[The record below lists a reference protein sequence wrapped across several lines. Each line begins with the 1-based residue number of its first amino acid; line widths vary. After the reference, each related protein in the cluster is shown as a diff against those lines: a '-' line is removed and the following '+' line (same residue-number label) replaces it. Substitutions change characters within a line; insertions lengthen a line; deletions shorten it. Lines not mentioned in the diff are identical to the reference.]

1 MPASKFRY
9 LILTLIV
16 TAYLALG
23 IAYAALT
30 PKWEVPDEP
39 AHYNYIAHLAENH
52 SFPVL
57 QWGDYPHEYLEEIK
71 AAKFP
76 DHMSI
81 ASIRYEFHQPPLYY
95 LLAALVYKITRFLSL
110 DQQVVA
116 LRLFSVALGCLL
128 LLVAY
133 RLVKEVFPTDEVL
146 ALATTAFVATVP
158 MHIAMTAAVNNDTL
172 AELILSLLLLL
183 AIKRLEDDVAP
194 RRYAVC
200 GGILFGL
207 GLLTKTTIYPA
218 VLLLAVAEVAR
229 WRLKGMK
236 GDKFPLFPL
245 VPLLSLSTL
254 LSFWWF
260 LRNIL
265 AYGDFDLFG
274 WRRHDAIVVG
284 QPRTAEWVARF
295 GAAKVAKAF
304 VFTSFKSFWA
314 QFGWMGILI
323 DERIYLLLFLLCA
336 LTMLGLFL
344 FFAKNLVNRDLLSA
358 HQTRA
363 LVLLAMAF
371 LITFASHL
379 WYNLKFVQH
388 QGRYLFPA
396 IVPIGLFFVIG
407 LRELMAREHERLL
420 LGLLFLGLMGLDA
433 LCLFGFIIPYFR

>member
-1 MPASKFRY
+1 MPASAFRY
-9 LILTLIV
+9 IILTLIV
-16 TAYLALG
+16 IAYFALG
-23 IAYAALT
+23 TAYAALT

-57 QWGDYPHEYLEEIK
+57 QMGDYPHEYLEEIK

-81 ASIRYEFHQPPLYY
+81 TPIRYESHQPPFYY
-95 LLAALVYKITRFLSL
+95 LLAAILYKATGSL
-110 DQQVVA
+110 ALNQQVVV
-116 LRLFSVALGCLL
+116 LRLFSVALGCFL

-158 MHIAMTAAVNNDTL
+158 MHIAMTAAINNDTL

-183 AIKRLEDDVAP
+183 AIKRLKDNIAL
-194 RRYAVC
+194 RRYVVL
-200 GGILFGL
+200 GGILLGL
-207 GLLTKTTIYPA
+207 GLLTKTTVYPA
-218 VLLLAVAEVAR
+218 ILLFAVAEVAC
-229 WRLKGMK
+229 WWLKGRDS
-236 GDKFPLFPL
+236 GKFPLFPF
-245 VPLLSLSTL
+245 VPLLSLSSL

-260 LRNIL
+260 LRNAL
-265 AYGDFDLFG
+265 VYGDFDLLG

-295 GAAKVAKAF
+295 GAAKVTREF
-304 VFTSFKSFWA
+304 VLTTFKSFWA

-323 DERIYLLLFLLCA
+323 DERIYLGLALLCA
-336 LTMLGLFL
+336 VAGLGFALFTVKA
-344 FFAKNLVNRDLLSA
+344 FRQRDLLTPFQRSA
-358 HQTRA
+358 LA
-363 LVLLAMAF
+363 LLALSLLFSF
-371 LITFASHL
+371 LSYL

-407 LRELMAREHERLL
+407 LRELLAKEHERLL
-420 LGLLFLGLMGLDA
+420 LGLLFLGLLALDA